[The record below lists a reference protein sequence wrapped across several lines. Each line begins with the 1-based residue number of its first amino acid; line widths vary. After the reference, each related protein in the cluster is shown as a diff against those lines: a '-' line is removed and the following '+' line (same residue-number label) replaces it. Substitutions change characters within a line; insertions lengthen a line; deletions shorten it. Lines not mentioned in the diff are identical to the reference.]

1 MLILS
6 SPFVMASLAEL
17 CTPHMN
23 HLLAYRPAV
32 IGHNTAFEA
41 MALIYKYLQQNYDYR
56 FTIVKSSTD
65 KYNDPSF
72 KIINISP
79 KDWKV
84 KFLGLLPSSLT
95 RKQPTLDALLNEVDG
110 VLTVDPTIY
119 EQGLLVIEKAS
130 LLKKPVWFD
139 TSKTNLQ
146 SIHMLDWK
154 IKRRFVLRD
163 AIKKC
168 TGIIA
173 TVPKCLERFQDLG
186 LLDEN
191 TASKFHFMGHPVDL
205 TKFTPIS
212 SFSKTD
218 NILQILVVSR
228 LVPEKG
234 LLYILEAL
242 IPILKEHK
250 HVQLQIIGSGMLQQL
265 LEREVTEHG
274 LTQQVIFLGQI
285 SYQELPTIL
294 GKADIFVNHALSI
307 SGWEEYFGVAN
318 LEAMACEL
326 PCVLT
331 GSGGIHYA
339 IREKDV
345 AVFVD
350 ERNVV
355 QLRQAVIHLLNAENE
370 RVEMGRRARS
380 YVNDYYGLP
389 VIAEKYHQM
398 LQRGFAQH

>member
-1 MLILS
+1 M
-6 SPFVMASLAEL
+6 
-17 CTPHMN
+17 T
-23 HLLAYRPAV
+23 HLLLYRPAV

-41 MALIYKYLQQNYDYR
+41 MALIYKYLQQKYGYR

-65 KYNDPSF
+65 EYDHPSF
-72 KIINISP
+72 KVISISP
-79 KDWKV
+79 KDWQV
-84 KFLGLLPSSLT
+84 KFPGLLLSNWV
-95 RKQPTLDALLNEVDG
+95 RKRSALDALLNDADG

-146 SIHMLDWK
+146 SMQMLDWRL
-154 IKRRFVLRD
+154 KRRFVMRG

-186 LLDEN
+186 LLDES

-205 TKFTPIS
+205 KKFSPVPRLS
-212 SFSKTD
+212 RTD
-218 NILQILVVSR
+218 DTLRILVMSR

-234 LLYILEAL
+234 LLYILEAV
-242 IPILKEHK
+242 IPILKEHR
-250 HVQLQIIGSGMLQQL
+250 HVQLQIIGSGMLKQL
-265 LEREVTEHG
+265 LEREVMEHG
-274 LTQQVIFLGQI
+274 LTQQVVFWGQV
-285 SYQELPTIL
+285 SHQELPTVL
-294 GKADIFVNHALSI
+294 DKADIFVNHALTI
-307 SGWEEYFGVAN
+307 SSWEEYFGVAN

-345 AVFVD
+345 ALFVE

-355 QLRQAVIHLLNAENE
+355 QLRQAIANLLNAEDE
-370 RVEMGRRARS
+370 RIEMGRRARC
-380 YVNDYYGLP
+380 YVEAYYGLP

-398 LQRGFAQH
+398 LQRGFAQHSSFGEPNNL